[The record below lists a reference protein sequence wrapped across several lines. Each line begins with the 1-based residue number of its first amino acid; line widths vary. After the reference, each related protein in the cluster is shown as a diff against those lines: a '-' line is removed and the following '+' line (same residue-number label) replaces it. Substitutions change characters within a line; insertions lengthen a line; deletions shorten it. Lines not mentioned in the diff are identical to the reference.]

1 MDDLDNRYPLVLP
14 EGGTFVGVPAASAV
28 RGTLVFAG
36 RIDPAASSVGVGLN
50 AGSGSAAEGGRLFPE
65 LVVRD
70 IPLSGEATLGPLP
83 EPVAADEVADHPA
96 GVRLAVDGL
105 IFSDSGA
112 EVAVSI
118 INEGSEPVALAAAST
133 FAHDDVGNRYPLVPL
148 SDNPQLVVEGDTTL
162 EATLAFSGR
171 VADGAEAVSLVFN
184 DGGSED
190 DAETRQP
197 SFLFGPYQLQRSAD
211 EPEVVEAEVF
221 AVGDRTRLVPADL
234 AVSRV
239 DRITETLEEFDA
251 AEVDGGFSLTL
262 PDSILFDFG
271 SAELREDALAALT
284 LIAEVLDYYEDAD
297 VVVAGHTDS
306 VGSAAANQRLS
317 EERARSVMDALVSDH
332 GVPEGRL
339 RAEGRGDTEPVAP
352 NEHPDGTD
360 NPEGRQLN
368 RRVEILVLTDE
379 PLQVP

>member
-1 MDDLDNRYPLVLP
+1 M
-14 EGGTFVGVPAASAV
+14 
-28 RGTLVFAG
+28 
-36 RIDPAASSVGVGLN
+36 
-50 AGSGSAAEGGRLFPE
+50 
-65 LVVRD
+65 
-70 IPLSGEATLGPLP
+70 
-83 EPVAADEVADHPA
+83 
-96 GVRLAVDGL
+96 
-105 IFSDSGA
+105 
-112 EVAVSI
+112 
-118 INEGSEPVALAAAST
+118 
-133 FAHDDVGNRYPLVPL
+133 
-148 SDNPQLVVEGDTTL
+148 
-162 EATLAFSGR
+162 
-171 VADGAEAVSLVFN
+171 
-184 DGGSED
+184 
-190 DAETRQP
+190 
-197 SFLFGPYQLQRSAD
+197 
-211 EPEVVEAEVF
+211 
-221 AVGDRTRLVPADL
+221 
-234 AVSRV
+234 
-239 DRITETLEEFDA
+239 
-251 AEVDGGFSLTL
+251 